1 MIPLSPSLNI
11 MSFLSPKK
19 GYWDSRLGEHQFYL
33 SRSSWSILS
42 ICMFRLKKLNQ
53 KSINVFLPNYFCND
67 PIPLLNQKNIN
78 LIYYE
83 IDDQFEPDFQNLN
96 NLSETAKPDIFLGV
110 HYFGNP
116 LVSNFLKNFCI
127 KNKCWYIEDAT
138 HCLKR
143 DKVIGTQGDFVIFS
157 PYKHLAIPN
166 GAILIVRSDGPSKL
180 NVENYSNLNINQFL
194 KIELKKFEFKKGLI
208 KKDIF
213 LSIKW
218 VAKKIILLFLNEI
231 NIFSS
236 YYKEI
241 YKKGL
246 KPNYFERIDSYKISF
261 ISKHLISRYDLDKI
275 SSLRTRNQKMFIEVI
290 ENKVKVHK
298 KFNSKHNYF
307 NHSPYL
313 LPIILKSDDEA
324 FELINKRI
332 PIIRWPL
339 YPKESLNTS
348 KKFENIYFILLNHT
362 INDKYFKDIFHHQ
375 SDLKKIKI
383 LKSTPQE
390 CIRFKK
396 LDSSNINLTQS
407 PYYGLSKAAVENK
420 KIDFYT
426 IMIDD
431 RKVGIFQILK
441 KKYFNFITL
450 LRLNRGPILI
460 NKIKLN
466 ERIDIILKILKFGN
480 IFKLRVLSITPDTSF
495 FSIESLFLKSVRSR
509 RLKFSNWKSSVI
521 DLNKS
526 LDELKFDLKPK
537 WRNSLR
543 KAQKQNLIIS
553 RSSKKK
559 DIEVLLQYYLQDVK
573 KKKFK
578 GINPELIKK
587 MAQLQSDSE
596 ELYVFNAKKDN
607 LDVGSIL
614 ISRQFKNLIY
624 LIGWSSEDGRKLNVN
639 YVLLWEAIT
648 YFKSKECKLFDLGGL
663 IGNNHPIDFFKL
675 GMNGDYYENSGE
687 YLVI

>member
-1 MIPLSPSLNI
+1 LIPLSPSLNI

-19 GYWDSRLGEHQFYL
+19 VYWDSKLGEHQFYL

-53 KSINVFLPNYFCND
+53 KNINVFLPNYFCND

-83 IDDQFEPDFQNLN
+83 IDDQFEPDLQNLN
-96 NLSETAKPDIFLGV
+96 NLSKIAKPDIFLGV

-127 KNKCWYIEDAT
+127 KNKCWYLEDAT

-143 DKVIGTQGDFVIFS
+143 DKIIGAQGDFVIFS

-180 NVENYSNLNINQFL
+180 NVEDYSNLNINQFL
-194 KIELKKFEFKKGLI
+194 KVELKKFKLKKGLI
-208 KKDIF
+208 KKDFF

-218 VAKKIILLFLNEI
+218 VIKKIILLVLNEI
-231 NIFSS
+231 NLFSN
-236 YYKEI
+236 YYKDI

-246 KPNYFERIDSYKISF
+246 NPNYFEIIYPYKISF
-261 ISKHLISRYDLDKI
+261 ISKHLMLRYDLDKI
-275 SSLRTRNQKMFIEVI
+275 SSLRIRNQNMFKEVL
-290 ENKVKVHK
+290 ENKVKIHK
-298 KFNSKHNYF
+298 KFNSKQNYF

-324 FELINKRI
+324 FELINTGI

-339 YPKESLNTS
+339 YPKEALNTS
-348 KKFENIYFILLNHT
+348 KKFKNIYFILLNHT
-362 INDKYFKDIFHHQ
+362 INNKYFKDIFNYQ

-383 LKSTPQE
+383 LKSTSQE
-390 CIRFKK
+390 CVEFEK
-396 LDSSNINLTQS
+396 LNSSNINLTQS
-407 PYYGLSKAAVENK
+407 PYYGLSKAQVENK

-426 IMIDD
+426 ILIDN
-431 RKVGIFQILK
+431 RKVGVFQILQ

-450 LRLNRGPILI
+450 LRINRGPILI
-460 NKIKLN
+460 NEVELN

-495 FSIESLFLKSVRSR
+495 FSIESLFLRRVRSR
-509 RLKFSNWKSSVI
+509 RLKFSNWKSSII

-526 LDELKFDLKPK
+526 LEELTFNLKPK

-543 KAQKQNLIIS
+543 KAQKQSLIIN
-553 RSSKKK
+553 RSSDKE
-559 DIEVLLQYYLQDVK
+559 DVEVLLQYYLKDK
-573 KKKFK
+573 KKKNFK
-578 GINPELIKK
+578 GVNPELIKK

-596 ELYVFNAKKDN
+596 KLYVFNAKKDN
-607 LDVGSIL
+607 LEVGSIL

-624 LIGWSSEDGRKLNVN
+624 LIGWSSENGRKLNVN
-639 YVLLWEAIT
+639 NLLLWEAIS
-648 YFKSKECKLFDLGGL
+648 YFKSKECKVFDLGGL
-663 IGNNHPIDFFKL
+663 IGDNHPIDFFKL

>member
-11 MSFLSPKK
+11 MTFISPKK
-19 GYWDSRLGEHQFYL
+19 GYWDSKSGEHQFYL

-42 ICMFRLKKLNQ
+42 ICIFRLKRLNQ
-53 KSINVFLPNYFCND
+53 NSINVYLPNYFCND
-67 PIPLLNQKNIN
+67 PIPLLNQKSIN

-83 IDDQFEPDFQNLN
+83 INDQFEPDIQNLN

-116 LVSNFLKNFCI
+116 LVSNFLKNFSI

-143 DKVIGTQGDFVIFS
+143 DKIIGTQGDFIIFS

-180 NVENYSNLNINQFL
+180 NIEDYSNLNINEFL
-194 KIELKKFEFKKGLI
+194 KVELKKFKFKKGLI
-208 KKDIF
+208 KKDFFI
-213 LSIKW
+213 SIKW
-218 VAKKIILLFLNEI
+218 VIKKILLLVLNEI
-231 NIFSS
+231 NLFSN
-236 YYKEI
+236 YYKNI

-246 KPNYFERIDSYKISF
+246 KLNYSERIYPYKISF
-261 ISKHLISRYDLDKI
+261 ISKHLMSRYDLDKI
-275 SSLRTRNQKMFIEVI
+275 SILRVRNQNIFKEVL
-290 ENKVKVHK
+290 ENKVKIHK
-298 KFNSKHNYF
+298 NFNLKQNYF

-313 LPIILKSDDEA
+313 LPIILKTDEEA
-324 FELINKRI
+324 CELINKGL
-332 PIIRWPL
+332 PIVKWPL
-339 YPKESLNTS
+339 YPKETLNTS
-348 KKFENIYFILLNHT
+348 KKFKKIYFIVLNHT
-362 INDKYFKDIFHHQ
+362 IKNKYFKGVFNHQ

-383 LKSTPQE
+383 LKSTSQE
-390 CIRFKK
+390 YISFKK

-420 KIDFYT
+420 RIDFYT
-426 IMIDD
+426 IMIED
-431 RKVGIFQILK
+431 RKVGFFQILK
-441 KKYFNFITL
+441 KKYFNLITL
-450 LRLNRGPILI
+450 LRINRGPILI
-460 NKIKLN
+460 NNIELS
-466 ERIDIILKILKFGN
+466 ERIDIILKILKFAN

-521 DLNKS
+521 NLNKS
-526 LDELKFDLKPK
+526 LDELTFDLKPK
-537 WRNSLR
+537 WRNSLK
-543 KAQKQNLIIS
+543 KAQKQNLIVNIS
-553 RSSKKK
+553 SNKK
-559 DIEVLLQYYLQDVK
+559 DIEVLLEYYLQDVK

-587 MAQLQSDSE
+587 MAEFQSDSE

-607 LDVGSIL
+607 LDIGSIL

-624 LIGWSSEDGRKLNVN
+624 LIGWSSVDGRKLNVN
-639 YVLLWEAIT
+639 YLLLWEAII
-648 YFKSKECKLFDLGGL
+648 YFKSKECEIFDLGGL

-675 GMNGDYYENSGE
+675 GMNGNFYENSGE
-687 YLVI
+687 YIVV

>member
-1 MIPLSPSLNI
+1 ML
-11 MSFLSPKK
+11 
-19 GYWDSRLGEHQFYL
+19 
-33 SRSSWSILS
+33 
-42 ICMFRLKKLNQ
+42 
-53 KSINVFLPNYFCND
+53 
-67 PIPLLNQKNIN
+67 
-78 LIYYE
+78 
-83 IDDQFEPDFQNLN
+83 
-96 NLSETAKPDIFLGV
+96 
-110 HYFGNP
+110 
-116 LVSNFLKNFCI
+116 
-127 KNKCWYIEDAT
+127 
-138 HCLKR
+138 
-143 DKVIGTQGDFVIFS
+143 
-157 PYKHLAIPN
+157 
-166 GAILIVRSDGPSKL
+166 
-180 NVENYSNLNINQFL
+180 
-194 KIELKKFEFKKGLI
+194 
-208 KKDIF
+208 
-213 LSIKW
+213 
-218 VAKKIILLFLNEI
+218 
-231 NIFSS
+231 
-236 YYKEI
+236 
-241 YKKGL
+241 
-246 KPNYFERIDSYKISF
+246 
-261 ISKHLISRYDLDKI
+261 RYDLDKI
-275 SSLRTRNQKMFIEVI
+275 SSLRIRNQKMFIEI
-290 ENKVKVHK
+290 LENKVKVHK
-298 KFNSKHNYF
+298 KFNSKQSYF
-307 NHSPYL
+307 NHSTYL
-313 LPIILKSDDEA
+313 LPIILKSDGEA
-324 FELINKRI
+324 FELINKGI

-339 YPKESLNTS
+339 YPKESLNNS

-362 INDKYFKDIFHHQ
+362 VSNKYFKDIFDHQ

-390 CIRFKK
+390 CISFKK
-396 LDSSNINLTQS
+396 LDYSNINLTQS
-407 PYYGLSKAAVENK
+407 PYYGFSKAAVENK
-420 KIDFYT
+420 KIDLYT

-431 RKVGIFQILK
+431 RKVGVFQILK

-450 LRLNRGPILI
+450 LRINRGPILI
-460 NKIKLN
+460 NEIKLN

-495 FSIESLFLKSVRSR
+495 FSIESLFLKGVRSR

-526 LDELKFDLKPK
+526 LDELMFDLKPK
-537 WRNSLR
+537 WRNSLK

-553 RSSKKK
+553 RSSNMN
-559 DIEVLLQYYLQDVK
+559 DIEILLQYYLQDVK

-648 YFKSKECKLFDLGGL
+648 YFKSKEYKLFDLGGL